1 MNFNPD
7 PSERAYAG
15 MEWLDENGPAEWWD
29 RVDLDTLDISDGN
42 TCVLGHVF
50 AAEAAEV
57 GLTCGYFYATVGS
70 WNAEPMIPSDQVIEL
85 GFCTTMEENHIAD
98 EEDLHPLEDAW
109 TFLIN
114 KRRIE
119 VNA

>member
-29 RVDLDTLDISDGN
+29 RVDLDTLDISNGY

-50 AAEAAEV
+50 AAEADAA
-57 GLTCGYFYATVGS
+57 GLSCGYFYATFGS
-70 WNAEPMIPSDQVIEL
+70 WNAEPMIPSDQVMGL
-85 GFCTTMEENHIAD
+85 GFCTTMEENVLAED
-98 EEDLHPLEDAW
+98 DLHPLEDAW
-109 TFLIN
+109 ASLIT
-114 KRRIE
+114 KRRTE